1 MNNNSA
7 RFFYTDAE
15 VDAVTSRYAL
25 RVAARLS
32 EADVPHDISERLR
45 VAREQAVLR
54 AAAARRQVTTASATT
69 AAPITVHVNGGAAAL
84 GGGPGMG
91 QQSRWLGWM
100 SILPVLA
107 MLAGLW
113 LIDHHWA
120 RSQIEAAADV
130 DSALLADDLPPVA
143 YSDAGFVEYLK
154 APQP

>member
-1 MNNNSA
+1 MNNNKVSPV
-7 RFFYTDAE
+7 YTHAE
-15 VDAVTSRYAL
+15 VDAITSRYAL
-25 RVAARLS
+25 RVTARLS

-54 AAAARRQVTTASATT
+54 AVAARRQVSTAASATT
-69 AAPITVHVNGGAAAL
+69 TVYVGGSAAAL
-84 GGGPGMG
+84 GGGPGGG
-91 QQSRWLGWM
+91 QQQPRWLGWM
-100 SILPVLA
+100 SVLPVLA

-120 RSQIEAAADV
+120 RSQIEAAAEI
-130 DSALLADDLPPVA
+130 DSALLADDVPPVA

>member
-1 MNNNSA
+1 MNNNKA

-25 RVAARLS
+25 RVTARLS

-54 AAAARRQVTTASATT
+54 AAAARRQVAAAATP
-69 AAPITVHVNGGAAAL
+69 APATVAVHMGGGVAAL
-84 GGGPGMG
+84 GMG
-91 QQSRWLGWM
+91 AGHGSQPRWLGWM
-100 SILPVLA
+100 SVLPVLA

-113 LIDHHWA
+113 LIDNQWA
-120 RSQIEAAADV
+120 RSQVEAAADV

>member
-1 MNNNSA
+1 MNNNKA

-25 RVAARLS
+25 RVTARLS

-45 VAREQAVLR
+45 VAREQAVQR
-54 AAAARRQVTTASATT
+54 AAAARRQVAT
-69 AAPITVHVNGGAAAL
+69 AAAASGAVHTVSVGGSAAAL
-84 GGGPGMG
+84 GAGSGP
-91 QQSRWLGWM
+91 QSPRWWGWM
-100 SILPVLA
+100 SVLPVLA

-113 LIDHHWA
+113 LIDHHWD
-120 RSQIEAAADV
+120 RSQIEAAADI
-130 DSALLADDLPPVA
+130 DSALLADDVPPVA